1 MAVKASEGGRFV
13 ARHLG
18 SGAGSAGLDVVLDKD
33 LEPGPSIFLSDE
45 FQGFVLTKMA
55 GEGMI
60 MLILEYSESE
70 VTGIWDVEVVV
81 LPEEAIGVSRPTG
94 VVLREV
100 GDEKSLT

>member
-1 MAVKASEGGRFV
+1 
-13 ARHLG
+13 
-18 SGAGSAGLDVVLDKD
+18 
-33 LEPGPSIFLSDE
+33 
-45 FQGFVLTKMA
+45 MA